1 MDCLRHLARVTQSMK
16 WNLMV
21 DDVFGAWRQ
30 DRSINLSGGNGI
42 DAYALRSKLMSHLS
56 RQGEKCCLGH
66 RISSAREG
74 MDFET
79 GNRGD
84 IGNCAPGACQLGKE
98 SPGEQGIRDQID
110 VENGRPR
117 ASVALE
123 HAKSRSVFAFGRD
136 PRIVHERVQFAVR
149 KPTTYFFG
157 NLLDGIQ
164 IREVRLNMRLSRG
177 WPLAV
182 FGKRLS
188 RHSENLPVVFL
199 EQLYSC
205 VSDPTTRAGK

>member
-1 MDCLRHLARVTQSMK
+1 
-16 WNLMV
+16 
-21 DDVFGAWRQ
+21 
-30 DRSINLSGGNGI
+30 
-42 DAYALRSKLMSHLS
+42 MSHLS
-56 RQGEKCCLGH
+56 RQGEKCRLGH

-84 IGNCAPGACQLGKE
+84 IDNCARGASQFRKE
-98 SPGEQGIRDQID
+98 SPGEQGIGDQID

-117 ASVALE
+117 ASVAFE
-123 HAKSRSVFAFGRD
+123 YAKSRSIFAFGRD
-136 PRIVHERVQFAVR
+136 PSIVHERVQFSVW
-149 KPTTYFFG
+149 KPTTYFFC
-157 NLLDGIQ
+157 NLLDRIQ
-164 IREVRLNMRLSRG
+164 IREVRLNMRLARG

-199 EQLYSC
+199 EQFYSC
-205 VSDPTTRAGK
+205 VPDPTTRTGK